1 MHCNVY
7 EMLIAKKNVIEAAVE
22 DAKHD
27 LYTYEFIQKNLRFG
41 CIRQFA
47 GWSQKFT
54 PAVEKLINNETS
66 EFGRQLTRAVYA
78 LIMEICSRCTSVIN

>member
-27 LYTYEFIQKNLRFG
+27 LYTYEFIQRKLRFG
-41 CIRQFA
+41 SNKQFL
-47 GWSQKFT
+47 GFSQKFS
-54 PAVEKLINNETS
+54 PAVEKIINEETKS
-66 EFGRQLTRAVYA
+66 FGRQLT
-78 LIMEICSRCTSVIN
+78 